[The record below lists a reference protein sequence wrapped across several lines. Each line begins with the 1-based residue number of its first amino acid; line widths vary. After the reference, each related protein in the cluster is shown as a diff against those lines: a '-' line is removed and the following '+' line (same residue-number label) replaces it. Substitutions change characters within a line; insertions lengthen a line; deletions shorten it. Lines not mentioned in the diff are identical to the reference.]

1 MLRAL
6 SKFISTETKSRYL
19 HKYLSG
25 EGNKYAKLQISIAK
39 REIEILN
46 VEYLEKNTTSLGKK
60 KSPILRYKNILSISC
75 KLNIEKKNP
84 HYDRAINK

>member
-46 VEYLEKNTTSLGKK
+46 VEYLEKKTTSLGKK
-60 KSPILRYKNILSISC
+60 KISNLKVQKYIKH
-75 KLNIEKKNP
+75 KL
-84 HYDRAINK
+84 